1 MRPLLLKLQAFGP
14 YAKTEIIDFTVL
26 ENRNMFVI
34 SGKTGA
40 GKTTIFD
47 GISFAIYGKASG
59 DDRAG
64 TDLRSHFADSDL
76 ATEVSLQFSLR
87 DKTYLIWRA
96 PAQEK
101 LKKSGEGSTT
111 VGAKAELYEITS
123 EGKLLLSANVRDTD
137 EKIKQIIGLDANQFK
152 QILMIPQGDFKKLL
166 VSESKD
172 KEQILQKLFHT
183 QIYKKIE
190 EKLKESATALKRS
203 EEQVQLEM
211 QSLMSDIVWQMKEE
225 EEPQEQPQ
233 HPESVLDALY
243 KDIDIR
249 KQALLELQKL
259 LQEKTEQ
266 DKLLQTELI
275 QAKELLAKFAE
286 RDQLK
291 QEKIML
297 EEQKE
302 VIASCKEMVEQAQKA
317 NLLDKQE
324 QSYLRIG
331 RRVKET
337 KELVENLRQQEVN
350 LASKIASLQ
359 QAYNEELSKK
369 KEREEAAAKVISLQE
384 LRNDVLSF
392 ESFSKEVKEA
402 ERKSKESQQKRI
414 DLDNKQEAE
423 AQKLSRLQTDLA
435 SAQKAAVLFSESIR
449 EQEKNE
455 ATRTMLAQY
464 QIDLQKQAKLDVAF
478 EQEKQALAQAEKLVG
493 EEKERYDQLENS
505 MLHFHASLLANG
517 LEEGQPC
524 AVCGSTVHPKLAS
537 QTEEG
542 STQEELE
549 QQKEKL
555 AAAEKQKELVKQKHY
570 QLQVQFEHIGAEI
583 EKQRQAIA
591 DVIANFS
598 NDMLKSET
606 EKLEEK
612 GKQLN
617 AQMNELAKQKEQLSF
632 LEKQIEQSK
641 AATEQLR
648 HDLKEAKTMED
659 DWRGRYIQLSTKL
672 EAMQA
677 RLPEQLRTEQAFEE
691 ALNKA
696 VAERDKLQRLLDTKQ
711 KDLHTAEQ
719 ENAKVKSALETNEKT
734 LQSLESELNEER
746 ALFKAEMEK
755 QGFSHYNLYVAAKK
769 SESEVQELKTRIEQY
784 ETAYQRVQHV
794 LANLEFTLKD
804 IPAPDINR
812 LQEQI
817 AQLAAALQKLRDELS
832 EQTIHIKQN
841 ENIASKMGEMIIKQ
855 KDIQEKY
862 EQIGHLYEMSKG
874 QNRFRITFER
884 FVLAAFLDDILL
896 EANERLRKMTSGRY
910 ELIRK
915 VDPTRKNVQS
925 GLELTVF
932 DQYTGMERHVKTLS
946 GGESFK
952 ASLALALGLAAVV
965 QNNAGGIS
973 LETMF
978 IDEGFGTLDPESL
991 DQAIEALLDIQ
1002 SNGRLVGIIS
1012 HVPELKERI
1021 DANLEVIATQTGS
1034 TTKFHLN

>member
-64 TDLRSHFADSDL
+64 TDLRSHFAESDL

-87 DKTYLIWRA
+87 DKIYLIWRA

-123 EGKLLLSANVRDTD
+123 EGKLLLAGNVRDTD

-190 EKLKESATALKRS
+190 EKLKENATALKRS

-211 QSLMSDIVWQMKEE
+211 QSLMTDIVWQMKEE
-225 EEPQEQPQ
+225 EESQEQPQ
-233 HPESVLDALY
+233 HPESVLDALD
-243 KDIDIR
+243 KDIDNR
-249 KQALLELQKL
+249 KLALLELQKL
-259 LQEKTEQ
+259 LQETTEQ

-275 QAKELLAKFAE
+275 QAKELLTKFAE

-291 QEKIML
+291 QEKIIL
-297 EEQKE
+297 DEQKE
-302 VIASCKEMVEQAQKA
+302 AIVACKEMVEQAQKA

-337 KELVENLRQQEVN
+337 KDLVENLRQQEASLV
-350 LASKIASLQ
+350 SKIASLQ
-359 QAYNEELSKK
+359 QAYNEELSKT
-369 KEREEAAAKVISLQE
+369 KEREEAATKVINLQE

-402 ERKSKESQQKRI
+402 EEKSKECQQKRI
-414 DLDNKQEAE
+414 DFENKQEAE
-423 AQKLSRLQTDLA
+423 AQRLSSMQADLA

-455 ATRTMLAQY
+455 ATRTMLTQY
-464 QIDLQKQAKLDVAF
+464 QAALQKQANI
-478 EQEKQALAQAEKLVG
+478 ENEYNHEKQALEQAEKLVG
-493 EEKERYDQLENS
+493 EEKERFDELENS
-505 MLHFHASLLANG
+505 MMHFHASVLANG

-524 AVCGSTVHPKLAS
+524 TVCGSTVHPKLAS

-542 STQEELE
+542 TSQEELE
-549 QQKEKL
+549 RQKEKL
-555 AAAEKQKELVKQKHY
+555 AAAEKQKDLIKQKHY
-570 QLQVQFEHIGAEI
+570 QFQVQFEHINAEI

-598 NDMLKSET
+598 NDLLKSEA

-617 AQMNELAKQKEQLSF
+617 VQINELAKQKEQLSS

-641 AATEQLR
+641 TVIEQLR
-648 HDLKEAKTMED
+648 LDLKEAKTMED

-672 EAMQA
+672 EAMQE
-677 RLPEQLRTEQAFEE
+677 RLPEQLRTEQGFED
-691 ALNKA
+691 ALKKA
-696 VAERDKLQRLLDTKQ
+696 VTERDRLQQLLETKQ

-734 LQSLESELNEER
+734 LQSLEAELNEER

-769 SESEVQELKTRIEQY
+769 TESEVQELKTRIEQY
-784 ETAYQRVQHV
+784 ETEYQRVQHV

-804 IPAPDINR
+804 MAAPDINK

-841 ENIASKMGEMIIKQ
+841 ENIAYKLGEMIIKQ
-855 KDIQEKY
+855 KEIQEKY

-910 ELIRK
+910 ELLRK
-915 VDPTRKNVQS
+915 VDPTRKNIQS

-991 DQAIEALLDIQ
+991 DQAIEALLEIQ